1 MKLGSVKDLSFKEN
15 YLQRQIV
22 EAVTRIAEFFS
33 DLENSGGH
41 AKFFFQKHIFQKKKN
56 WSTLRQ
62 DIVENLNFT
71 SSFILRFD
79 KVWSTLISNS
89 APLYFTFI
97 GF

>member
-1 MKLGSVKDLSFKEN
+1 M
-15 YLQRQIV
+15 
-22 EAVTRIAEFFS
+22 
-33 DLENSGGH
+33 
-41 AKFFFQKHIFQKKKN
+41 N
-56 WSTLRQ
+56 WSILRQ